1 MDLFLERLPPLGEGL
16 GRDGRTLSLE
26 EGNALAQER
35 DLVAQR
41 ADEFRALIRCR
52 LVSYDTRWSHI

>member
-1 MDLFLERLPPLGEGL
+1 
-16 GRDGRTLSLE
+16 LSLE

-52 LVSYDTRWSHI
+52 LVSYDTRRSHI